1 MKSPV
6 LRHRGFSHI
15 CGPSGGSGPH
25 HHLEHAILL
34 GLEKPVGL
42 HHVRQRIGVGDQRLR
57 IQLPG
62 RDQTQDLP
70 TAAGVHAAGLEGQIL
85 AVHLGQRQ
93 ALALF
98 VHSSHHH
105 DAAGPGRLP
114 RCLEGIRAARSL
126 NDHVRAASPGQRP
139 DPFQGL
145 LPRLQGQVRIRVET
159 TFPER
164 VLNLCGARNLAF
176 WDMEW
181 ESETAFTCRLNRR
194 DYYALRRAVKQ
205 LDCRLTVVRKEGVP
219 FFLGRFRRRHALLA
233 GLTLCSALLF
243 FGSFFIWDFTVEGN
257 QRVTDEEILRA
268 LQRQGVGIGTFGI
281 SLDTEDIR
289 NHVLLEIPELLWI
302 TVNVS
307 GCRAYVE
314 VRERV
319 EAPEP
324 VDERE
329 PTNVV
334 ARRDGLILDIQAMDG
349 VRCVLPGTS
358 VEAGELLISG
368 VEDTETVGA
377 RVLTGMGKAEAR
389 TWYTLSTVM
398 PLTVAEKQYT
408 GEEKQGY
415 SLVFGTNRV
424 KFFLNSS
431 IGTGNYDKITERT
444 QWSLFGLPLPVTFV
458 KETFR
463 FYETVPAEVSAAQA
477 ESRGEA
483 ILTDYLHTLVDPYG
497 TVSSTLCT
505 SRREGDG
512 LLVTL
517 TAECVEEIGR
527 AVPIYTDPT
536 EESGG

>member
-1 MKSPV
+1 M
-6 LRHRGFSHI
+6 LN
-15 CGPSGGSGPH
+15 
-25 HHLEHAILL
+25 
-34 GLEKPVGL
+34 
-42 HHVRQRIGVGDQRLR
+42 
-57 IQLPG
+57 
-62 RDQTQDLP
+62 
-70 TAAGVHAAGLEGQIL
+70 QI
-85 AVHLGQRQ
+85 V
-93 ALALF
+93 
-98 VHSSHHH
+98 
-105 DAAGPGRLP
+105 
-114 RCLEGIRAARSL
+114 
-126 NDHVRAASPGQRP
+126 N
-139 DPFQGL
+139 
-145 LPRLQGQVRIRVET
+145 RLQGQVRIRVET
-159 TFPER
+159 PFPER

-257 QRVTDEEILRA
+257 QRVTDEEILRV

-377 RVLTGMGKAEAR
+377 RVLTGMGKVEAR

>member
-1 MKSPV
+1 M
-6 LRHRGFSHI
+6 LN
-15 CGPSGGSGPH
+15 
-25 HHLEHAILL
+25 
-34 GLEKPVGL
+34 
-42 HHVRQRIGVGDQRLR
+42 
-57 IQLPG
+57 
-62 RDQTQDLP
+62 
-70 TAAGVHAAGLEGQIL
+70 QI
-85 AVHLGQRQ
+85 V
-93 ALALF
+93 
-98 VHSSHHH
+98 
-105 DAAGPGRLP
+105 
-114 RCLEGIRAARSL
+114 
-126 NDHVRAASPGQRP
+126 N
-139 DPFQGL
+139 
-145 LPRLQGQVRIRVET
+145 RLQGQVRIRVET
-159 TFPER
+159 PFPER

-289 NHVLLEIPELLWI
+289 NHVLLEIPERQWI
-302 TVNVS
+302 TVNGS
-307 GCRAYVE
+307 G
-314 VRERV
+314 
-319 EAPEP
+319 
-324 VDERE
+324 
-329 PTNVV
+329 TNVV

-377 RVLTGMGKAEAR
+377 RVLTGMGKVEAR

-424 KFFLNSS
+424 KFFLISS

-497 TVSSTLCT
+497 TVSSTMCT
-505 SRREGDG
+505 SRRAGDG

-517 TAECVEEIGR
+517 TAACVEEIGR